1 MPLNFYCSLIKIP
14 FPTPR
19 HAEIAYDVLRLDA
32 EPKRNFV
39 TKTLLVEKHLLVVTF
54 SGATAKNL
62 RVGVTAF
69 FEALVLSCETM
80 DKFGPPVAQ
89 YSHY

>member
-1 MPLNFYCSLIKIP
+1 MPCRLIKIP
-14 FPTPR
+14 FPTNR

-39 TKTLLVEKHLLVVTF
+39 TKTLLVENNLLVVTF
-54 SGATAKNL
+54 TGPVAKNL

-69 FEALVLSCETM
+69 FEALLLSCETM
-80 DKFGPPVAQ
+80 DKFGPPAPQ

>member
-1 MPLNFYCSLIKIP
+1 M
-14 FPTPR
+14 
-19 HAEIAYDVLRLDA
+19 LRLDA

-39 TKTLLVEKHLLVVTF
+39 TKTLLVEGNLLVVTF
-54 SGATAKNL
+54 TGTTRDNQEAGITLPTNAYLFTGPVAKNL

-69 FEALVLSCETM
+69 FEALLLSCETM
-80 DKFGPPVAQ
+80 DRFGPAVPQ